1 MTTYL
6 AKYALATVPRYTSY
20 PPATQFHGG
29 VGESEYRGWLD
40 AVGRGD
46 TLSLYVHIPFCAS
59 LCWYC
64 GCHTSVPNSAERVL
78 DYVAALKLEIARVG
92 ECVSRSAKVVQLH
105 FGGGTPN
112 FLTPKTL
119 AAIIEA
125 LMERFSFGAD
135 TEISVEVDP
144 RCLSKDHISA
154 LTRYGKVRVSLGVQD
169 ISEDVQRLINRIQPF
184 DMVRAVIDQLRSAGV
199 GSINM
204 DLMYGLPGQSV
215 AHVRKS
221 ATMCATLQPDR
232 FAVFG
237 YAHVPWFKKHQRAI
251 HEARLPDGQERLN
264 QAEAARSALIDFGYA
279 PIGIDHF
286 AKQGDPLFIAHT
298 GGRMR
303 RNFQG
308 YTVDPANAL
317 IGFGASSI
325 GSFDEGY
332 IQNETHVGKYKKT
345 IKRGELPVTRGIAV
359 TDAERCIR
367 AVIERLMCDF
377 EVDLQEMLEST
388 ICSAEKFIPAL
399 IALEPLRNDGLV
411 EIEQLVVKATPEGRP
426 YIRNVAACFDDC
438 QEKDEQRYS
447 RVV

>member
-20 PPATQFHGG
+20 PPATQFHDG
-29 VGESEYRGWLD
+29 VGEKEYRDWLD
-40 AVGRGD
+40 EIGSGD
-46 TLSLYVHIPFCAS
+46 TLSLYVHIPFCQT

-64 GCHTSVPNSAERVL
+64 GCHTTVPNSGERAL
-78 DYVAALKLEIARVG
+78 DYVDVLNLEIARAG

-112 FLTPKTL
+112 YLPSETL

-125 LMERFSFGAD
+125 LMERFTFSAE

-144 RCLSKDHISA
+144 RCLSKDHITT
-154 LTRYGKVRVSLGVQD
+154 LTGYGRLRVSLGVQD
-169 ISEDVQRLINRIQPF
+169 VSSEVQRLINRIQPF
-184 DMVRAVIDQLRSAGV
+184 DVVRSVVTQLRAAGV
-199 GSINM
+199 NGINM

-215 AHVRKS
+215 SHVRKS
-221 ATMCATLQPDR
+221 ASMCATLEPDR

-251 HEARLPDGQERLN
+251 DETRLPDGQERLD
-264 QAEAARSALIDFGYA
+264 QAEAARSTLIDSGYA

-286 AKQGDPLFIAHT
+286 AKPGDPLFKAQCS
-298 GGRMR
+298 GRLR

-308 YTVDPANAL
+308 YTVDPASAL

-325 GSFDEGY
+325 GSFEAGY
-332 IQNETHVGKYKKT
+332 IQNEPHIGKYKEAV
-345 IKRGELPVTRGIAV
+345 KRGELPVARGV
-359 TDAERCIR
+359 VVSETERRTR

-377 EVDLQEMLEST
+377 EVDLKEMADGTSCST
-388 ICSAEKFIPAL
+388 KTYLPVLS
-399 IALEPLRNDGLV
+399 ALEPLSNDGLV
-411 EIEQLVVKATPEGRP
+411 DVEQLVVRATPRGRP
-426 YIRNVAACFDDC
+426 YIRNIAACFDEC
-438 QEKDEQRYS
+438 LGKDEQRYS